1 MFLVK
6 DDYITLIRQDKLD
19 QITEADDTILSK
31 ALPAAQEEA
40 AGFIRHRYDEDQV
53 FKAVTEKADN
63 NVSGVTTGDR
73 FYQTTTKLFYVA
85 TADGGTVLTDTDFFD
100 QVDDRNP
107 KLVEVVVDILL
118 YNIYSRINP
127 KSVPTHRRIRYDGDD
142 PKQQGGA
149 YGWLKMVQKGTIEPN
164 LPAIVDENGDSPQ
177 NTESVAFGQTSTEEY
192 GF

>member
-1 MFLVK
+1 MFLVN
-6 DDYITLIRQDKLD
+6 DDYLTLIRQDKLD
-19 QITEADDTILSK
+19 DIVQSDSTILAK

-40 AGFIRHRYDEDQV
+40 AGFIRHRYDEDKV
-53 FKAVTEKADN
+53 FKTVKEVAN
-63 NVSGVTTGDR
+63 NTVSGVTTGDR

-85 TADGGTVLTDTDFFD
+85 TADGGTDLTDTNLFS
-100 QVDDRNP
+100 QEDDRNP

-142 PKQQGGA
+142 PNQKGGA
-149 YGWLKMVQKGTIEPN
+149 LGWLKMVQQGTITPN
-164 LPAIVDENGDSPQ
+164 LPVITDEDGATPQ
-177 NTESVAFGQTSTEEY
+177 NTESLAYGTSPNNAY